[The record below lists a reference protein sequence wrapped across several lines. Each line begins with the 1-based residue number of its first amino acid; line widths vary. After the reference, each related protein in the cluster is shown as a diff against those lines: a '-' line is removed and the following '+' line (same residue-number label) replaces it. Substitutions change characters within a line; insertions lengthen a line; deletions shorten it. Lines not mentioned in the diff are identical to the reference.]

1 LKNIVQ
7 GSEEVS
13 GVVEHLFRHEAGK
26 MVATLTRIFGIEHLS
41 LAEDVVQEA
50 LARALQTW
58 PFYGVPKN
66 PSAWIMRASR
76 NLALDVVRR
85 RKVFQNKQAEIIGLM
100 DRDGVAPDEA
110 IFSEEQISDDR
121 LRLMF
126 VCCHPAIPVEAQVAL
141 ALKTLCGFSVT
152 EIGGAFLTT
161 DAAIAKRLTRAKQ
174 KIRQAR
180 IPFEIPVGNELA
192 QRLDGV
198 LRSLYLLF
206 NEGYKASSGENLVRE
221 ELCDEA
227 IRLAE
232 LLALHPAGN
241 QPKTHALLAL
251 MLLNTARIPTR
262 LDSQGNLLRLKEQD
276 RTRWDQAMIAR
287 GMFHFAQ
294 SAAGE
299 EFSEY
304 HLEAG
309 IAACH
314 CAAKDYESTDWQ
326 QILSLYDRLIEFD
339 QSPVVA
345 LNRAVAIA
353 NIHGPRAGL
362 QTVEGIRG
370 LDKLSSYYLLYAV
383 LGEFEMRLGDLQ
395 AAAEQFRR
403 SFELAETKSERA
415 FLLKRLQRCVEGQ
428 TTLSKKFRPEPA
440 CLFVV
445 SVTEL
450 KSHINRK
457 AKHE

>member
-1 LKNIVQ
+1 VTQTILSANIDARIIHAGKITCTGDLPLKNTGQ
-7 GSEEVS
+7 ASPEVS
-13 GVVEHLFRHEAGK
+13 GIVEHLFRREGAK
-26 MVATLTRIFGIEHLS
+26 MVAILTRIFGIEHLN

-85 RKVFQNKQAEIIGLM
+85 RRVFQNKQAEIARLM
-100 DRDGVAPDEA
+100 DRDGAAPDEA
-110 IFSEEQISDDR
+110 IFSEDEISDDR

-126 VCCHPAIPVEAQVAL
+126 VCCHPAIPAEAQVAL
-141 ALKTLCGFSVT
+141 ALKTLCGFSVE
-152 EIGGAFLTT
+152 EIGHAFLTT

-174 KIRQAR
+174 KIHQAR
-180 IPFEIPVGNELA
+180 IPFEIPAGRELE
-192 QRLDGV
+192 QRLDNV
-198 LRSLYLLF
+198 LQSLYLLF

-232 LLALHPAGN
+232 LLVAHQAGN

-251 MLLNTARIPTR
+251 MLLNAARNPTR
-262 LDSQGNLLRLKEQD
+262 LDGAGNLIRLQEQD
-276 RTRWDQAMIAR
+276 RTRWNKSMIAR
-287 GMFHFAQ
+287 GMFHFAK
-294 SAAGE
+294 SAAGDE
-299 EFSEY
+299 LSEY
-304 HLEAG
+304 HLQAG

-314 CAAKDYESTDWQ
+314 CAVKDYESTDWQ
-326 QILSLYDRLIEFD
+326 KILSLYDRLAEFD
-339 QSPVVA
+339 QSPVVG

-353 NIHGPRAGL
+353 NIRGPKAGL
-362 QTVEGIRG
+362 EAVRRVRD
-370 LDKLSSYYLLYAV
+370 LSKLSSYYLLYAV
-383 LGEFEMRLGDLQ
+383 LGEFEMRSGNLQ

-415 FLLKRLQRCVEGQ
+415 FLLKRLQRCADGQ
-428 TTLSKKFRPEPA
+428 TA
-440 CLFVV
+440 
-445 SVTEL
+445 
-450 KSHINRK
+450 
-457 AKHE
+457 

>member
-7 GSEEVS
+7 PEEVS

-26 MVATLTRIFGIEHLS
+26 MVATLTKIFGIEHLT
-41 LAEDVVQEA
+41 LAEDVVQET

-85 RKVFQNKQAEIIGLM
+85 RKVFQNKQAEIIRLM
-100 DRDGVAPDEA
+100 DRETAGADEA
-110 IFSEEQISDDR
+110 IFSEEEIRDDR

-126 VCCHPAIPVEAQVAL
+126 VCCHPAIPADAQVAL
-141 ALKTLCGFSVT
+141 ALKTLCGFGLT
-152 EIGGAFLTT
+152 EISRAFLTT
-161 DAAIAKRLTRAKQ
+161 DAAIAKRITRAKQ

-180 IPFEIPVGNELA
+180 IPFEIPPGEELA
-192 QRLDGV
+192 QRLESV
-198 LRSLYLLF
+198 LQSLYLLF
-206 NEGYKASSGENLVRE
+206 NEGYKASTGDNLVRA

-232 LLALHPAGN
+232 LLVQHPAGN

-251 MLLNTARIPTR
+251 MLLNASRIPTR
-262 LDSQGNLLRLKEQD
+262 VDSEGNLLRLKEQD
-276 RTRWDQAMIAR
+276 RTHWDQPKIAR

-294 SAAGE
+294 SAAGDE
-299 EFSEY
+299 LSEY
-304 HLEAG
+304 HLQAG

-314 CAAKDYESTDWQ
+314 CTAKDYESTDWR
-326 QILSLYDRLIEFD
+326 QILSLYDRLSEFD

-345 LNRAVAIA
+345 LNRAVAFA
-353 NIHGPRAGL
+353 KIHGPQAGI
-362 QTVEGIRG
+362 TAVAAIRSSQ
-370 LDKLSSYYLLYAV
+370 KLKSYYLLYAV
-383 LGEFEMRLGDLQ
+383 LGEFESQLDHKKV
-395 AAAEQFRR
+395 AAEHFRR

-415 FLLKRLQRCVEGQ
+415 FLLKRLQSC
-428 TTLSKKFRPEPA
+428 SKGG
-440 CLFVV
+440 
-445 SVTEL
+445 T
-450 KSHINRK
+450 
-457 AKHE
+457 

>member
-1 LKNIVQ
+1 M
-7 GSEEVS
+7 
-13 GVVEHLFRHEAGK
+13 VEHLFRHEAGK

-85 RKVFQNKQAEIIGLM
+85 RKVFQNKQAEIIRLM
-100 DRDGVAPDEA
+100 DRQSTAPDEA
-110 IFSEEQISDDR
+110 IFSEDEISDDH

-126 VCCHPAIPVEAQVAL
+126 VCCHPAIPADAQVAL
-141 ALKTLCGFSVT
+141 ALKTLGGFGVT
-152 EIGGAFLTT
+152 EISRAFLTT

-174 KIRQAR
+174 KIREAQ
-180 IPFEIPVGNELA
+180 IPFEIPAGEELA
-192 QRLDGV
+192 QRLESV
-198 LRSLYLLF
+198 LQSLYLLF
-206 NEGYKASSGENLVRE
+206 NEGYKASTGDNLVRE

-232 LLALHPAGN
+232 LLVQHRTGN
-241 QPKTHALLAL
+241 QPETHALLAL
-251 MLLNTARIPTR
+251 MLLNAARFPTR
-262 LDSQGNLLRLKEQD
+262 LDSEGNLLRLKEQD
-276 RTRWDQAMIAR
+276 RTRWDQTMIAR

-294 SAAGE
+294 SAAGDE
-299 EFSEY
+299 LSEY
-304 HLEAG
+304 HLQAG

-314 CAAKDYESTDWQ
+314 CAAKDYESTDWR

-345 LNRAVAIA
+345 LNRAVAFA
-353 NIHGPRAGL
+353 KIHGPQAGIAA
-362 QTVEGIRG
+362 VAAIRSSQ
-370 LDKLSSYYLLYAV
+370 KLKSYYLLYAV
-383 LGEFEMRLGDLQ
+383 LGEFESQLDHKQ
-395 AAAEQFRR
+395 TAAEHFRR

-415 FLLKRLQRCVEGQ
+415 FLLKRLQSCSNDA
-428 TTLSKKFRPEPA
+428 T
-440 CLFVV
+440 
-445 SVTEL
+445 
-450 KSHINRK
+450 
-457 AKHE
+457 

>member
-1 LKNIVQ
+1 M
-7 GSEEVS
+7 
-13 GVVEHLFRHEAGK
+13 VEHLFRHEAGK

-85 RKVFQNKQAEIIGLM
+85 RKVFQNKQAEIIRLM
-100 DRDGVAPDEA
+100 DRQSTAPDEA
-110 IFSEEQISDDR
+110 IFSEDEIGDDH

-126 VCCHPAIPVEAQVAL
+126 VCCHPAIPADAQVAL
-141 ALKTLCGFSVT
+141 ALKTLGGFGVT
-152 EIGGAFLTT
+152 EISRAFLTT

-174 KIRQAR
+174 KIREAQ
-180 IPFEIPVGNELA
+180 IPFEIPAGEELA
-192 QRLDGV
+192 PRLESV
-198 LRSLYLLF
+198 LQSLYLLF
-206 NEGYKASSGENLVRE
+206 NEGYKASTGDNLVRD

-232 LLALHPAGN
+232 LLVQHRTGN

-251 MLLNTARIPTR
+251 MLLNAARFPTR
-262 LDSQGNLLRLKEQD
+262 LDSEGNLLRLKEQD
-276 RTRWDQAMIAR
+276 RTRWNQLMIAR

-294 SAAGE
+294 SAAGDE
-299 EFSEY
+299 LSEY
-304 HLEAG
+304 HLQAG

-314 CAAKDYESTDWQ
+314 CAAKDYESTDWR
-326 QILSLYDRLIEFD
+326 QILSLYDRLTEFD

-345 LNRAVAIA
+345 LNRAVAVA
-353 NIHGPRAGL
+353 KIHGPQAGIAA
-362 QTVEGIRG
+362 VAAIRSSQ
-370 LDKLSSYYLLYAV
+370 KLKSYYLLYAV
-383 LGEFEMRLGDLQ
+383 LGEFESQLDHKQ
-395 AAAEQFRR
+395 TAAEHFRR

-415 FLLKRLQRCVEGQ
+415 FLLKRLQSCSNDA
-428 TTLSKKFRPEPA
+428 T
-440 CLFVV
+440 
-445 SVTEL
+445 
-450 KSHINRK
+450 
-457 AKHE
+457 